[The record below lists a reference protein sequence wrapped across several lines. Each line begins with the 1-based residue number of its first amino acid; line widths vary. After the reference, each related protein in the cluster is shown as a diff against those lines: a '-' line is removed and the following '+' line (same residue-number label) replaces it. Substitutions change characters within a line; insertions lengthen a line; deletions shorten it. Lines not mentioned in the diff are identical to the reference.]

1 MTLIVLGLAL
11 WWGAHLF
18 KRLAPSRRAAMGEG
32 GKGLVAVLVL
42 LSVVLMVIGYR
53 GSDWLG
59 IEGAAHV
66 DLWYPP
72 AFLVHVNNLLM
83 LFAVYLYAASGMKT
97 RITRT
102 IRHPQLTAVKTW
114 AVAHLL
120 VNGDLASV
128 VLFGGLLAWAVVSV
142 IVINKAEPRPPQPQP
157 APPAREV
164 VAVVATVVVTGLIM
178 LVHNW
183 LGVQPWG

>member
-11 WWGAHLF
+11 WWAAHLF
-18 KRLAPSRRAAMGEG
+18 KRLAPEARARLGEA

-42 LSVVLMVIGYR
+42 AGVVLMVMGYR
-53 GSDWLG
+53 GV
-59 IEGAAHV
+59 AHV

-72 AFLVHVNNLLM
+72 AFLTHLNNLLM

-97 RITRT
+97 WITRP

-114 AVAHLL
+114 AVAHLM

-128 VLFGGLLAWAVVSV
+128 VLFGGLLAWAVVEV
-142 IVINKAEPRPPQPQP
+142 ILINRSTPRGPLPEP
-157 APPAREV
+157 APMGKEIG
-164 VAVVATVVVTGLIM
+164 AVVGAVVVLVGIM

-183 LGVQPWG
+183 LGVPPWG